1 MIGSASHVARPGLL
15 TAWRQS
21 QSPVV
26 SCTARWLRGET
37 VQDFSF
43 FFSYKTKKKN
53 KKQRR
58 LGKDL
63 GQRALKANI
72 SAEKQTLT

>member
-1 MIGSASHVARPGLL
+1 MIGSASHVAWPGLL
-15 TAWRQS
+15 TARRQS

-43 FFSYKTKKKN
+43 FFSYKTKKRTKN
-53 KKQRR
+53 KDGLGRTWAREHLR
-58 LGKDL
+58 LILVLRNKH
-63 GQRALKANI
+63 
-72 SAEKQTLT
+72 